1 MGRARHHPSMSESH
15 HRSQDPFVIVFAGA
29 IGSSKTPITNY
40 LSGIF
45 ALPIF
50 NADAI
55 RTEVTEDL
63 LRPYDDAL
71 FRERRDTRLR
81 SLIARRIDFILDAS
95 IDRTW
100 KDLRPALERAGY
112 RWFCIS
118 LDLGKPFLARLY
130 EAKGYTES
138 LQQLDRVHAEHE
150 RFLAEFGADVS
161 LHLTEE
167 DFPERLEKARMAVA
181 GWISSRS
188 G

>member
-1 MGRARHHPSMSESH
+1 MSFSH
-15 HRSQDPFVIVFAGA
+15 APIVILFAGA
-29 IGSSKTPITNY
+29 VGSSKTPIAND
-40 LSGIF
+40 LSGTF
-45 ALPIF
+45 ALPTF
-50 NADAI
+50 NTDAI

-63 LRPYDDAL
+63 LRPYDDAT
-71 FRERRDTRLR
+71 FRERRDRRLKA
-81 SLIARRIDFILDAS
+81 LIERRVDFILDAS

-118 LDLGKPFLARLY
+118 MDLGKSFLTRLY
-130 EAKGYTES
+130 EAKGYTDS
-138 LQQLDRVHAEHE
+138 LRELDRIHADHE

-161 LHLTEE
+161 LHLAEA

-181 GWISSRS
+181 GWISRRL